1 MNQPRTRGEFFRHRS
16 IPESVEFVL
25 FDNCGFFTRAGME
38 DTNVGAD
45 KKDDPADVARDGFD
59 SLMRRGR
66 TVEVADRSPR

>member
-1 MNQPRTRGEFFRHRS
+1 MDQPRTGGEFFHHRS

-25 FDNCGFFTRAGME
+25 PDNCGFLTRAGME